1 MAACLVLLISS
12 ALLLRGSERAL
23 KIDPGYD
30 SQRVAY
36 LELYSPA
43 NLHYAQP
50 RLLQLNRDLIRGLR
64 IFPAC
69 CLWLRLREDQSVVSA
84 GCQWFPKMRSLPRP
98 ART

>member
-1 MAACLVLLISS
+1 MAGQEESALIAGQLAACLVLLITS

-36 LELYSPA
+36 LELYNPA

-50 RLLQLNRDLIRGLR
+50 RLLQLNRDLIRGIANL
-64 IFPAC
+64 PGV
-69 CLWLRLREDQSVVSA
+69 LSVA
-84 GCQWFPKMRSLPRP
+84 
-98 ART
+98 